1 MRTLLPH
8 HRADLERSG
17 LTIETIE
24 ELGFFS
30 GDTEE
35 VERILGF
42 RVGSGLVIPYPR
54 LDDSPEFFRVK
65 PDEPPVFDGRP
76 AKYLSPKGA
85 SVRAYIPPNSWEA
98 LKDSTT
104 PVIITEGEKKA
115 AKADQEGFPSIGLA
129 GVYCF
134 RDRTH
139 DLIPD
144 LEMISWKGRSV
155 TIAFDSDAVNKVD
168 VQAAAFDLEMELGR

>member
-1 MRTLLPH
+1 M
-8 HRADLERSG
+8 
-17 LTIETIE
+17 
-24 ELGFFS
+24 
-30 GDTEE
+30 
-35 VERILGF
+35 
-42 RVGSGLVIPYPR
+42 
-54 LDDSPEFFRVK
+54 
-65 PDEPPVFDGRP
+65 
-76 AKYLSPKGA
+76 
-85 SVRAYIPPNSWEA
+85 RAYIPPNSWEA

-134 RDRTH
+134 RDRSH